1 MGIGAQEILI
11 IGAIVVLLFG
21 APILTFLLGYMVGRK
36 RAQDISREA
45 PTVPVTQPPSEEQPV
60 DE

>member
-11 IGAIVVLLFG
+11 IGVIVVLLFG
-21 APILTFLLGYMVGRK
+21 APILTFLLGYVVGRK
-36 RAQDISREA
+36 RSQDVAREA
-45 PTVPVTQPPSEEQPV
+45 PTVPATKPPSKEQPF